1 MVTAPIRK
9 PDTIKVKKEQLEAIV
24 QTKADNM
31 RNDIPKKMTYLNKK
45 AEVQYQDM
53 KIEADY
59 ISIDWDK
66 SLIFARG
73 ELDSLGKVKVPVV
86 TTQGG

>member
-73 ELDSLGKVKVPVV
+73 ELD
-86 TTQGG
+86 

>member
-59 ISIDWDK
+59 ISIVWFLNCRKTD
-66 SLIFARG
+66 LFRMFFRLA
-73 ELDSLGKVKVPVV
+73 L
-86 TTQGG
+86 